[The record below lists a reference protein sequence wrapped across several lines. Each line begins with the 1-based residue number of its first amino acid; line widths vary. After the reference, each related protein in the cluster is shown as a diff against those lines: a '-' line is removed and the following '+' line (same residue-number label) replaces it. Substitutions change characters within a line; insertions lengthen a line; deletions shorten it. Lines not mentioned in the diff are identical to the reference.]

1 MKNKIQ
7 NLLISSSPRGESRAR
22 GASGARNGRALPS
35 TDQHRHSLRLHQAPT
50 GAGGEGADCSVRS
63 PRPTSFV
70 RVGMSA
76 MAVSWGRV

>member
-1 MKNKIQ
+1 MKNRKQ
-7 NLLISSSPRGESRAR
+7 NLLISLPPSGESRAR
-22 GASGARNGRALPS
+22 GASGARNVCALPS
-35 TDQHRHSLRLHQAPT
+35 SEQHRHSFRLHQEPT

-76 MAVSWGRV
+76 MAVSWGRG